1 MFFAALDSFRPFLYY
16 LPDRYEK
23 PGVSVIESHLSW
35 FGMKFAKY
43 VTDRRRAIPI
53 LLLALCVMVIGGSFI
68 RMWSDPDFRRSDLPL
83 STVEDTLSKSLQRDT
98 EIAQVQL
105 QQCKIVYEV
114 GGDGRDVVLLHC
126 WAGSKEYW
134 KWTVQALIPHFR
146 VYALDLRGFGDSDK
160 PKDGYTMQDYSR
172 LVGDFMDS
180 VGIDKAIL
188 VGHSLGGKIAVN
200 FAEQYPDRVE
210 KLVLVGTPVNKVSLG
225 LRVFTWPVIGKPWYW
240 VVKRIGKYTL
250 QTQEAKRAWLKPTTN
265 SAVKSMKAFSKTDLS
280 GKLSRI
286 HVPALV
292 VVGDKDRSSA
302 SKQASVF
309 VQELENVSLYI
320 VKHAGHSPMCENPAA
335 FNRLLLD
342 FLR

>member
-1 MFFAALDSFRPFLYY
+1 MRS
-16 LPDRYEK
+16 K
-23 PGVSVIESHLSW
+23 SGVVPGVSVIESHLSS
-35 FGMKFAKY
+35 FGMRLAKY
-43 VTDRRRAIPI
+43 ITDRRRMIPI
-53 LLLALCVMVIGGSFI
+53 LLFALCVVVIGGSFI
-68 RMWSDPDFRRSDLPL
+68 RMWTDPDFRRSDLPL

-134 KWTVQALIPHFR
+134 KWTVQALIPYFR
-146 VYALDLRGFGDSDK
+146 VYALDLKGFGDSDK

-172 LVGDFMDS
+172 LLAEFLDAL
-180 VGIDKAIL
+180 GIDSAIL
-188 VGHSLGGKIAVN
+188 VGHSLGGKIAVD
-200 FAEQYPDRVE
+200 FAEQYPDRME
-210 KLVLVGTPVNKVSLG
+210 RLVLVGTPVNKVSLG
-225 LRVFTWPVIGKPWYW
+225 LRVFTWPIIGKPWYW
-240 VVKRIGKYTL
+240 VVKRIGRYTL

-286 HVPALV
+286 HVSSLV
-292 VVGDKDRSSA
+292 VIGDKDRSSA
-302 SKQASVF
+302 AKQASVF
-309 VQELENVSLYI
+309 VQELENARLCV

-335 FNRLLLD
+335 FNRLLVD

>member
-1 MFFAALDSFRPFLYY
+1 MRS
-16 LPDRYEK
+16 K
-23 PGVSVIESHLSW
+23 SGVVPGVSVIESHLSS
-35 FGMKFAKY
+35 FGMKLAKY
-43 VTDRRRAIPI
+43 ITDRRRAIPI
-53 LLLALCVMVIGGSFI
+53 LLFALCVLVIGGSFI

-98 EIAQVQL
+98 EIAQVQV
-105 QQCKIVYEV
+105 QQCRIVYEV
-114 GGDGRDVVLLHC
+114 GGDGKDVVLLHC

-134 KWTVQALIPHFR
+134 KWTIQALIPHFR
-146 VYALDLRGFGDSDK
+146 VFALDLKGFGDSDK

-172 LVGDFMDS
+172 LLAEFMDT
-180 VGIDKAIL
+180 VGIDSAIL
-188 VGHSLGGKIAVN
+188 VGHSLGGKIAVD
-200 FAEQYPDRVE
+200 FAEQYPDRME
-210 KLVLVGTPVNKVSLG
+210 RLVLVGTPVNKVALG

-265 SAVKSMKAFSKTDLS
+265 SAVKSMKAFSRTDLS
-280 GKLSRI
+280 GKLLHI
-286 HVPALV
+286 HVPTLV

-302 SKQASVF
+302 AKQASVF
-309 VQELENVSLYI
+309 VQKLENARLRV